1 MALKVAVWYC
11 KVHNVR
17 FVEFLS
23 GFIFEILYMEFS
35 TYIVFCILHE
45 IVIEY
50 QIEA

>member
-35 TYIVFCILHE
+35 TYIGFFLF
-45 IVIEY
+45 Y
-50 QIEA
+50 KKL